1 MEDSNQP
8 GQKQLSEKSPAV
20 LRLSWVDWYPLIMMC
35 TSPGSSHSQFAFS
48 MRDPSQCTWSTSP
61 LPDKGLGCAH
71 PHSGCKCVFCCLTTS
86 IPIQEGYKE
95 MDSAGFPQQLAASC
109 SGGSTILESMLPKNP
124 KPPNKINPL
133 HSIWMSSHKHKGI
146 KVHLFSFLPIAQACS
161 SWQPHTAHSTLSPH
175 LFLPDTQFTPAVL
188 CLFS

>member
-1 MEDSNQP
+1 
-8 GQKQLSEKSPAV
+8 
-20 LRLSWVDWYPLIMMC
+20 MMC

-61 LPDKGLGCAH
+61 LLDKGLGCAH

-161 SWQPHTAHSTLSPH
+161 SWQPTLPTAHCPH
-175 LFLPDTQFTPAVL
+175 ICFYQTHSSHQ
-188 CLFS
+188 LFSASFPNSAFSIPV